1 MRRMRFAG
9 VPFVLFAI
17 VFVAALG
24 LVVST
29 LWNLLMPAILHL
41 PVISYWQ
48 ALGLLVLSRVL
59 FGRFGGGWGSR
70 MRGARFARGWNDLSL
85 EERDRFSRAMEG
97 RRGGRCGGEGMAEK
111 L

>member
-9 VPFVLFAI
+9 VRFVLFAI
-17 VFVAALG
+17 VFVGALG
-24 LVVST
+24 LVTST

-41 PVISYWQ
+41 PVITYWQ
-48 ALGLLVLSRVL
+48 ALGLLVLSRAL

-70 MRGARFARGWNDLSL
+70 MRKARFVRGWNDLSL

-97 RRGGRCGGEGMAEK
+97 RRGRCGGEGTAEK